1 MKEAEIHPGDHLKEL
16 IDKRERILKSLE
28 REEGE
33 APEDAEFMNSLNELN
48 SDIEELSRSRYRLS

>member
-1 MKEAEIHPGDHLKEL
+1 MKEMDTYPEDHLKHL

-33 APEDAEFMNSLNELN
+33 APEDAEFKDSLDELN